1 MKKITTS
8 KTTELFSSTPDLL
21 GLKSP
26 KFVIGTLLAIGAM
39 VSVCV
44 LTGLPATFLGVLTGL
59 WLGNVMLYRDKWT
72 QRLSLKSVLY
82 HRIANRTPD
91 GYDYLI
97 MERVKY
103 ALKPLNT
110 YKGLFSELR
119 IPLNNRLLTDQDEAE
134 KIELVIDK
142 GHIYY
147 EEFTT
152 VSAVDMWDKALD
164 SVFTEDE
171 AKALPKHFSDGGY
184 CKLQSFEEKL
194 DKDWQIH
201 KASKSNCM
209 SERADLMLKR
219 KDSALRD
226 EIRFS
231 CGCKDCTPS
240 FLRCILCNGTSDQC
254 NCLHSEKHKAM
265 LSVKDNS

>member
-8 KTTELFSSTPDLL
+8 KTVDLFSSTPDLL

-26 KFVIGTLLAIGAM
+26 KFIIGALMLVGAM

-44 LTGLPATFLGVLTGL
+44 ILGMPASFLGVLTGL
-59 WLGNVMLYRDKWT
+59 WLGNVMLNRDKWT
-72 QRLSLKSVLY
+72 QRLSLKSVIY
-82 HRIANRTPD
+82 HRIANRTPA

-97 MERVKY
+97 KDRVKY

-110 YKGLFSELR
+110 YKGLFGELR
-119 IPLNNRLLTDQDEAE
+119 IPLNNRLITEQDEPS
-134 KIELVIDK
+134 KIDLVIDK
-142 GHIYY
+142 GHVYY

-152 VSAVDMWDKALD
+152 VSAVEMWDKALD

-171 AKALPKHFSDGGY
+171 AKALPKHFSDGDY

-194 DKDWQIH
+194 DNDWRIH
-201 KASKSNCM
+201 KASKSTCM
-209 SERADLMLKR
+209 SERADLMLKM
-219 KDSALRD
+219 KDSALRE
-226 EIRFS
+226 EIKFS

-254 NCLHSEKHKAM
+254 KCLHTEKHKAM
-265 LSVKDNS
+265 LAVKDIS